1 MTKNNTLLPS
11 KPLQTNSVPLPDYC
25 ISIPLNNR
33 FNNSSISSS
42 GGGGGIGSGGGGGG
56 NIGSSYYEGTS
67 SKVPHHYAYT
77 IPKQETH
84 IHDDLVAIL
93 SQRGWA
99 KRTLVSLQQQHFFD
113 SDDHDDEDDDD
124 EDGNDVTDCD
134 GTTSSRARKAMEK
147 YRKLINRTIEL
158 GNMAKAVA
166 DSRDKELKVVETHGV
181 NIIMI
186 QKNMGETIEQL
197 RKEGDEKRKRYVEER
212 NGIDIEVEK
221 DMLKFSNNNTS
232 DLVYDVTVT
241 GEGGGGGG
249 GKKDKKNVQDDVS
262 IDNIHDIHANL
273 GVDMENDKNTTN
285 NMGMSIEQYKDKEKK
300 VEIDMDE
307 NKDISTKLVKKKDN
321 NKDKSK
327 ENDKEKMSKIVAK
340 NKKEEPSL
348 NKSKVVKGM
357 KDERRRE
364 TNEEEQEGIKEKEDA
379 SYSSMSAWEVQA
391 IAERAALLKKAQ
403 NAEETLRAMEKQWK
417 KDDEEIEKGTKER
430 DKDRKR
436 RLSGTTGTDNRH
448 HHPLEYPSS
457 SKKRRHQRQ
466 ETGGSV
472 AEMGTGV
479 IDRTVRRKDKDNGK
493 KRKKD
498 RERERERERE
508 GGATTVTGG
517 EDRERGK
524 KRKGEEGGTI
534 SRSGSGGK
542 EGEKRAKQASKRDLH
557 VTTDGATS
565 FPSVKL
571 KPLPSGSTSSPSSDK
586 LRIKLKIKSKS
597 KVKASSVVARAPSV
611 VITETTKVTS
621 SLEKKTEKKKLS
633 VNVGLATNITPP
645 LLTIPISST
654 TKVMLL
660 ESTKK
665 AEDLKV

>member
-25 ISIPLNNR
+25 TSIPLNNR

-42 GGGGGIGSGGGGGG
+42 GGGGGGIGSGGGGGG

-93 SQRGWA
+93 SQREWA

-124 EDGNDVTDCD
+124 EDGNGVTDCD

-221 DMLKFSNNNTS
+221 DMLKFSNTNTS

-241 GEGGGGGG
+241 GEGG

-262 IDNIHDIHANL
+262 IDNIHDIHTNL
-273 GVDMENDKNTTN
+273 GVDMEIDKNTTN
-285 NMGMSIEQYKDKEKK
+285 NMGMSIEQYKDKEKM

-340 NKKEEPSL
+340 NEKEEISIIISS
-348 NKSKVVKGM
+348 NNTKVVKGI

-403 NAEETLRAMEKQWK
+403 NAEETLKAMEKQWK

-466 ETGGSV
+466 E
-472 AEMGTGV
+472 
-479 IDRTVRRKDKDNGK
+479 
-493 KRKKD
+493 RKKD

-571 KPLPSGSTSSPSSDK
+571 KPLPSGSISSPSSDK
-586 LRIKLKIKSKS
+586 LRIKLKIRSKS
-597 KVKASSVVARAPSV
+597 KVKASSVDARAPSV

-621 SLEKKTEKKKLS
+621 SLEKKTEKKELS
-633 VNVGLATNITPP
+633 VNVGLATNITP